1 MINTKSTFLAR
12 NALASPTLVYGSPR
26 AQGPDLPM
34 PSSHAN
40 LGLNKPAIGW
50 MSAKRC
56 QMFSFKHVVMLIS
69 SLTILAMGATSAS
82 AEEPNDRFVRLSFS
96 DGRADISGLD
106 AVNEQLLRVGVRIFE
121 IPIPQGARPLIAN
134 SRHRA
139 LNQSEHNQLL
149 LMFALD
155 RPSLL
160 EIAGQAGRAPAVEGG
175 GALSISEEGVPPY
188 PKVYDMK
195 ALDDETVAFLM
206 RKFGRLH
213 VNRADSGRGI
223 DEVMTIV
230 SGGPYTWFFVL
241 EDGAVAKVR
250 FSEVREGEHGWR
262 ISYPGI
268 VPHGGYFDAEHGLV
282 IAHAHGPETFVMR
295 YSDPTVRSANT
306 LNDNPW
312 IDFSSDPPRLLDRP
326 RGR

>member
-1 MINTKSTFLAR
+1 MRSVFP
-12 NALASPTLVYGSPR
+12 PTRS
-26 AQGPDLPM
+26 
-34 PSSHAN
+34 
-40 LGLNKPAIGW
+40 
-50 MSAKRC
+50 
-56 QMFSFKHVVMLIS
+56 FSFKHVVMLIS
-69 SLTILAMGATSAS
+69 SLTILAMGVTSAS

-121 IPIPQGARPLIAN
+121 IPIPRGARPLIAN

-149 LMFALD
+149 SMLALD

-206 RKFGRLH
+206 QKFGRLH

-295 YSDPTVRSANT
+295 YSDPTVPSANT

-312 IDFSSDPPRLLDRP
+312 IDFSSNPPRLLDRP